1 MTRLTTTASTTATL
15 MRPERTHPRRGVGC
29 GDDGQMMP
37 MATILVVFLM
47 VAGFALFSASQAWNT
62 RRDVQSVA
70 ASAARAAAQPDPS
83 LVRGGPVEVDA
94 GEAAAR
100 ANAVIAAAG
109 YQGSVSVDGATV
121 TVIVTGQVT
130 YTFPAPGFAD
140 VVTGR
145 ATAVA
150 ADGVTR

>member
-1 MTRLTTTASTTATL
+1 
-15 MRPERTHPRRGVGC
+15 
-29 GDDGQMMP
+29 
-37 MATILVVFLM
+37 
-47 VAGFALFSASQAWNT
+47 
-62 RRDVQSVA
+62 
-70 ASAARAAAQPDPS
+70 
-83 LVRGGPVEVDA
+83 VRGGPVEVDA